1 MARFVFI
8 SLLFLTA
15 LSAQDNRSTHT
26 QESQD
31 ETLEVWLENR
41 TSTTPTHKINRF
53 VSEMDQTRRK
63 IEGTFNGVLANA
75 ITLPENAKVS
85 AVGSL
90 NKVDV
95 NLVYK
100 F

>member
-1 MARFVFI
+1 MARFVLV
-8 SLLFLTA
+8 SLLLLTA
-15 LSAQDNRSTHT
+15 LNAQENRSTHT
-26 QESQD
+26 QESED
-31 ETLEVWLENR
+31 KAIEAWLEKR
-41 TSTTPTHKINRF
+41 SSTTPTHKINRF

-63 IEGTFNGVLANA
+63 IEGTVNGMLASA
-75 ITLPENAKVS
+75 ITLPENTKFS
-85 AVGSL
+85 AAGSL